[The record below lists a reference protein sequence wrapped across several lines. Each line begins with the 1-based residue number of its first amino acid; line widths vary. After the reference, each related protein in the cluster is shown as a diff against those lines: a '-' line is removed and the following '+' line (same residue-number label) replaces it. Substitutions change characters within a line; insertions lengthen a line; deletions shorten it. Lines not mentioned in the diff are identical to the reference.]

1 MNPALYEHLG
11 VRNSSSAIVGLL
23 LVAGGVMALLL
34 GVWAVAHEG
43 VDPAAVTSAVGS
55 TAVAIGTSMQDSLDA
70 LASIV
75 VTVLLGFYVAMIGGQ
90 ISPGF
95 DVVSLRFRL
104 STAALIL
111 AVCFCSVASFRI
123 AALVSQGAVGAV
135 LNTSLQIVIIVS
147 LAVELSSGILL
158 RRQRQLEQNQRVVD
172 RSRTRIRRAVLALDD
187 PLRKHPIR
195 STVAAIVITA
205 LPSLILAALT
215 PGGRW
220 SFVPY
225 VLGLVLFAHVAFLLV
240 HYARVAD
247 GLRWLS
253 WIMVIVP
260 VVYGLMIVLRALELI
275 AAGLPWAG
283 AAVLSSFLV
292 VAIANLSARGAVRTV
307 LSLRHLAV
315 RVELAEAVASRR
327 RALRRRSALAA
338 EHDAVD
344 ESALLAWLQRR

>member
-11 VRNSSSAIVGLL
+11 VRNSSSAFVGLL
-23 LVAGGVMALLL
+23 LVAAGVMALVL
-34 GVWAVAHEG
+34 GTWAVVHEG
-43 VDPAAVTSAVGS
+43 ADPGAVMSSVGS
-55 TAVAIGTSMQDSLDA
+55 TALAIGTSMQDSLDA
-70 LASIV
+70 LAGIV

-104 STAALIL
+104 STAALVL
-111 AVCFCSVASFRI
+111 AACFCSVASLRI
-123 AALVSQGAVGAV
+123 AALVSHGAVGAV
-135 LNTSLQIVIIVS
+135 LNTSLEIGITVS

-158 RRQRQLEQNQRVVD
+158 SRQRQLEQNQRVVD
-172 RSRTRIRRAVLALDD
+172 RARTRVRRAVLALDD
-187 PLRKHPIR
+187 PSRKHPIR

-205 LPSLILAALT
+205 LPSLVLAALT
-215 PGGRW
+215 PGARW
-220 SFVPY
+220 SFVPF
-225 VLGLVLFAHVAFLLV
+225 VLGLVLFAHGAFLLV

-260 VVYGLMIVLRALELI
+260 VVYGLMVALRALELV

-292 VAIANLSARGAVRTV
+292 VAIADLVARGAVRPL

-315 RVELAEAVASRR
+315 RLELTEAVASRR

-338 EHDAVD
+338 EHDTVD